1 MERNRKHKI
10 LQGSASYKMKSKRQ
24 ILEAI
29 HENLTDMMNLDSISS
44 EETDELV
51 KIDNDIIKGMISA
64 REEEQIELLSKEVD
78 EG

>member
-1 MERNRKHKI
+1 
-10 LQGSASYKMKSKRQ
+10 MKSKRQ

-51 KIDNDIIKGMISA
+51 KIDNDIIKGMIAA
-64 REEEQIELLSKEVD
+64 REEEQIQILSKEVD

>member
-1 MERNRKHKI
+1 
-10 LQGSASYKMKSKRQ
+10 MKSKRQ

-29 HENLTDMMNLDSISS
+29 HENLNDMMNLDSISS
-44 EETDELV
+44 EETEELV

-64 REEEQIELLSKEVD
+64 REEEYVDLLRHEVD